1 MDTLV
6 SFGKAGR
13 DELPSLMISPSGI
26 RGIWGEGLRPEVA
39 RAAALAFARYTGAE
53 MIVARDTRPS
63 GSRLVE
69 EVIAGF
75 KLAGV
80 PVSYVGI
87 VPTPVA
93 IWYARKTERAGV
105 VVSGSHNEPQ
115 WNGLK
120 FFMKQGMW
128 PTDDQV
134 AQYVGLIKIEDSNPQ
149 TTEGA
154 REEDALGPYVRF
166 VLDNVEHEV
175 VKKRRPKVVVD
186 AAGGAGAIATPL
198 ILSSMGARV
207 SVINDKLGNFTRRM
221 EPVPS
226 ALGALVET
234 VRSNGASVGFAHD
247 CDADRLTLV
256 DERGN
261 ALQPD
266 LTLALVSDNVLSTA
280 GQGSKIV
287 VNVASSRI
295 FQDIASA
302 RRAELVFSRVGE
314 GHVVRKMVDVNA
326 VVGGEGSS
334 GGVIMPSLNL
344 TRDGVLA
351 SGLITQ
357 LVASGQSVASF
368 ASGLKR
374 YHSMSER
381 IPRGN
386 QDLERVFSWL
396 SQMSE
401 GATISRLD
409 GMRLDWPDGWGLLR
423 TSNTEPVFVLV
434 AEAETRKRAEQ
445 IFSTMKQALRN
456 GRTALPSR
464 NSTCL
469 DPSKS

>member
-1 MDTLV
+1 MVPYGTAD
-6 SFGKAGR
+6 R
-13 DELPSLMISPSGI
+13 DELHDLMISPSGI
-26 RGIWGEGLRPEVA
+26 RGIWGAGLSPEVA
-39 RAAALAFARYTGAE
+39 KAAALAFARYTGAE

-75 KLAGV
+75 KLAGS

-93 IWYARKTERAGV
+93 IWYARKTGRAGV

-120 FFMKQGMW
+120 FFMKGGMW
-128 PTDDQV
+128 PTDEQV
-134 AQYVGLIKIEDSNPQ
+134 AGYVGLIKKQDTSPQ
-149 TTEGA
+149 TTEEA

-166 VLDNVEHEV
+166 ILDNLEHEAI
-175 VKKRRPKVVVD
+175 KKRRPKVVVD
-186 AAGGAGAIATPL
+186 AAGGAGAVATPL

-207 SVINDKLGNFTRRM
+207 SVINGKLGAFTRRM

-226 ALGALVET
+226 ALGALAEA

-256 DERGN
+256 DENGN

-280 GQGSKIV
+280 GPGSKIV

-314 GHVVRKMVDVNA
+314 GHVVRKIIDVNA

-357 LVASGQSVASF
+357 LVASGKSVASF

-374 YHSMSER
+374 YHSISER
-381 IPRGN
+381 LPRGS
-386 QDLERVFSWL
+386 QDLEWTFSQL
-396 SQMSE
+396 SQMSD

-409 GMRLDWPDGWGLLR
+409 GVRLDWPDGWGLLR
-423 TSNTEPVFVLV
+423 ASNTEPVFLIV
-434 AEAETRKRAEQ
+434 AEAETRERAEQ
-445 IFSTMKQALRN
+445 IFSMIRQTLLK
-456 GRTALPSR
+456 GRVAPLSR
-464 NSTCL
+464 NL
-469 DPSKS
+469 APSQLELKSID